1 MTRTKSNRNRRTAAL
16 LTLAAAVAL
25 SLSAATSAKAEEE
38 GELAPPV
45 ALVELFTSQ
54 GCYSC
59 PPADKVLAEEFA
71 VRDDVAA
78 LELHV
83 DYWDDL
89 VYGGSVWADPY
100 SDRDYTR
107 RQTDY
112 NIKIRDTRTVYT
124 PQAVIHGHKQA
135 AGTQSSRIAAAVEES
150 LQTAP
155 ATRFRFLSAKSES
168 DSESERRVRLEGP
181 IQPGRSCFTRN
192 LARAQHRSHRRRKQ
206 GQADG
211 EHQCGHQVGASP
223 LQPPRHSPPAD
234 RFGGSGMRPVAA
246 ARPSRPRPKRRPLS
260 LIFLPLP
267 PIPAPLS
274 IPAKAGIS
282 LFPRHRRKLQSD
294 AARAL
299 PAPPQTQGDS
309 RFRGN
314 GNSEGNEARKK
325 NQFFSYFLKLYL

>member
-155 ATRFRFLSAKSES
+155 ATRFRFLSAES
-168 DSESERRVRLEGP
+168 VGFRIGKAGAIGGADSAGGAVVLRG
-181 IQPGRSCFTRN
+181 I
-192 LARAQHRSHRRRKQ
+192 LAGAQHRSHRRRKQ

-246 ARPSRPRPKRRPLS
+246 ARPSRPRPKRRPLP
-260 LIFLPLP
+260 LIFPNHP
-267 PIPAPLS
+267 FIPT
-274 IPAKAGIS
+274 KTGM
-282 LFPRHRRKLQSD
+282 
-294 AARAL
+294 
-299 PAPPQTQGDS
+299 
-309 RFRGN
+309 
-314 GNSEGNEARKK
+314 EG
-325 NQFFSYFLKLYL
+325 

>member
-25 SLSAATSAKAEEE
+25 LLSAATSAKAEEE

-155 ATRFRFLSAKSES
+155 ATRFRFLSAESDS

-181 IQPGRSCFTRN
+181 IQPGAQLFYAEFWRERSTEVTAGENKGKRMVN
-192 LARAQHRSHRRRKQ
+192 TNVVTKLERLPSNRRDIR
-206 GQADG
+206 
-211 EHQCGHQVGASP
+211 
-223 LQPPRHSPPAD
+223 
-234 RFGGSGMRPVAA
+234 
-246 ARPSRPRPKRRPLS
+246 
-260 LIFLPLP
+260 LP
-267 PIPAPLS
+267 PIDLAAQGCVLWLQRGRAGPVLS
-274 IPAKAGIS
+274 
-282 LFPRHRRKLQSD
+282 
-294 AARAL
+294 AARC
-299 PAPPQTQGDS
+299 P
-309 RFRGN
+309 
-314 GNSEGNEARKK
+314 
-325 NQFFSYFLKLYL
+325 

>member
-83 DYWDDL
+83 HYWDDL
-89 VYGGSVWADPY
+89 VYRGSVWADPFSDKNY
-100 SDRDYTR
+100 SQ
-107 RQTDY
+107 RQFDY
-112 NIKIRDTRTVYT
+112 NIKIRNHRGGYT
-124 PQAVIHGHKQA
+124 PQVVIHGHRQA
-135 AGTQSSRIAAAVEES
+135 TGTQSARIAAAVEES

-155 ATRFRFLSAKSES
+155 ANRFRFLSADS

-181 IQPGRSCFTRN
+181 IQPGAQLFYAEFWRERSTEVTAGENKGKRMVN
-192 LARAQHRSHRRRKQ
+192 TNVVTKLERLPSNRRDIR
-206 GQADG
+206 
-211 EHQCGHQVGASP
+211 
-223 LQPPRHSPPAD
+223 
-234 RFGGSGMRPVAA
+234 
-246 ARPSRPRPKRRPLS
+246 
-260 LIFLPLP
+260 LP
-267 PIPAPLS
+267 PIDLAAQGCVLWLQRGRAGPVLS
-274 IPAKAGIS
+274 
-282 LFPRHRRKLQSD
+282 
-294 AARAL
+294 AARC
-299 PAPPQTQGDS
+299 P
-309 RFRGN
+309 
-314 GNSEGNEARKK
+314 
-325 NQFFSYFLKLYL
+325 

>member
-155 ATRFRFLSAKSES
+155 ATRFRFSVGSRSRILSRKGGCDWRGRFS
-168 DSESERRVRLEGP
+168 R
-181 IQPGRSCFTRN
+181 GRSCFTRN
-192 LARAQHRSHRRRKQ
+192 
-206 GQADG
+206 
-211 EHQCGHQVGASP
+211 
-223 LQPPRHSPPAD
+223 
-234 RFGGSGMRPVAA
+234 FGGSAA
-246 ARPSRPRPKRRPLS
+246 PKS
-260 LIFLPLP
+260 P
-267 PIPAPLS
+267 PE
-274 IPAKAGIS
+274 KT
-282 LFPRHRRKLQSD
+282 
-294 AARAL
+294 RAS
-299 PAPPQTQGDS
+299 GW
-309 RFRGN
+309 
-314 GNSEGNEARKK
+314 
-325 NQFFSYFLKLYL
+325 